1 MLRMNLTHVS
11 VFDKCDG
18 DKKDNVCVG
27 KINIKD
33 THSGFEAT
41 EHPNYIITAHGAA
54 KYKKK
59 GTIIPKGIMLVLY
72 ASPGTPIEILAG
84 RPLGDYLTTRRD
96 EKTPNWESFKFD
108 ANNPYHPNIL
118 TIIDASM
125 KATQLDIDITL
136 GADSKFHDPPTIQK
150 GALLRPPNLDR
161 HQSAPPP
168 WLERSGAPRLHK
180 SRSYAPWSQY
190 LPPPTLPEPS
200 VDELFPHWRSGLG
213 DECTTN
219 EPEKC
224 AQISAL
230 CSPVPNIDKRI
241 METPCK
247 CENGRCYYT
256 GSDYYPS
263 LASHPN
269 VNFLEEKVSEDE
281 LNETAVTGKFTAKIE
296 NITFVN
302 HPELVEEIK
311 EKMSLTEALKK
322 IMDNVS
328 SHKQEFAIYDET
340 PIKVHLIACLSMY
353 CGKDKKCDDNI
364 NQFCSC
370 PKGFE
375 CRPTEC
381 KDYRTQKMCKLSPPN
396 MCSWEKDKCTFDK
409 KMIISKLK
417 NRCNYD
423 NDVKW
428 DDLSPADL
436 EDVWNDTIYTKNY
449 GCMGSDKVGMYVDAD
464 LFRAELDL
472 DDATKK
478 YRPKIDYARYLKDK
492 TKQRRN
498 TYRCYP
504 KRY

>member
-1 MLRMNLTHVS
+1 
-11 VFDKCDG
+11 
-18 DKKDNVCVG
+18 
-27 KINIKD
+27 
-33 THSGFEAT
+33 
-41 EHPNYIITAHGAA
+41 
-54 KYKKK
+54 
-59 GTIIPKGIMLVLY
+59 
-72 ASPGTPIEILAG
+72 
-84 RPLGDYLTTRRD
+84 
-96 EKTPNWESFKFD
+96 
-108 ANNPYHPNIL
+108 
-118 TIIDASM
+118 
-125 KATQLDIDITL
+125 
-136 GADSKFHDPPTIQK
+136 
-150 GALLRPPNLDR
+150 
-161 HQSAPPP
+161 
-168 WLERSGAPRLHK
+168 
-180 SRSYAPWSQY
+180 
-190 LPPPTLPEPS
+190 
-200 VDELFPHWRSGLG
+200 
-213 DECTTN
+213 
-219 EPEKC
+219 
-224 AQISAL
+224 
-230 CSPVPNIDKRI
+230 

-256 GSDYYPS
+256 ESDYYPS
-263 LASHPN
+263 LASYPR
-269 VNFLEEKVSEDE
+269 VNFLEKKVPGDE
-281 LNETAVTGKFTAKIE
+281 INKTVLTGKFTSKIE

-311 EKMSLTEALKK
+311 PEENISLTEALKK

-464 LFRAELDL
+464 MFRAELDL